1 MRYVFDVPDM
11 SCNHCKTIIEKQL
24 KSSDI
29 VTNYKVDLSSKKVEV
44 ETEGAPEEI
53 IELLEEVGYLSL
65 IHI

>member
-1 MRYVFDVPDM
+1 MLLL
-11 SCNHCKTIIEKQL
+11 NHCKTIIEKQL

-53 IELLEEVGYLSL
+53 IELLEEVGYTAKLS
-65 IHI
+65 

>member
-1 MRYVFDVPDM
+1 M

-53 IELLEEVGYLSL
+53 IELLEEVGYTAKLS
-65 IHI
+65 